1 MNPQPGSLA
10 STLSRA
16 LAALRNGDLD
26 TADAICRELLLSA
39 PDHPAAH
46 QLSAAIALGRGDGT
60 GAVRAASA
68 SLARRPDHVP
78 TLIIAGRG
86 ARSSGNPRLAISF
99 FRRAVELDRDRAEP
113 AFLMCVTLLE
123 VGDSEATALLPTL
136 LERFPADADGWRVLG
151 DALYSANKL
160 EAALIAFARAATV
173 APSAA
178 LHLRRGTIL
187 RSLGRIIEAVE
198 AFRTA
203 ATLAPD
209 RAADRAEAWF
219 ALGVIEQDRGNFA
232 EAAALY
238 DRALTAQPELA
249 EAAVNLGIC
258 RQNTGDLPG
267 AKEAY
272 RTALRLRSD
281 TFGRI
286 AQALAASPVGEVWL
300 DHKALRRSLV
310 A

>member
-1 MNPQPGSLA
+1 MNPQPGSLV

-16 LAALRNGDLD
+16 LVALRNGDLN
-26 TADAICRELLLSA
+26 TANAICRDLLLSA

-46 QLSAAIALGRGDGT
+46 QLSAAIALERGDGA
-60 GAVRAASA
+60 GAVRGAAT
-68 SLARRPDHVP
+68 SLERRPDHVP

-86 ARSSGNPRLAISF
+86 ARSSGNPSLAISF
-99 FRRAVELDRDRAEP
+99 FRRAVELDPDRAEP

-123 VGDSEATALLPTL
+123 LGDSEATALLRTL
-136 LERFPADADGWRVLG
+136 LERFPADANGWRVLG
-151 DALYSANKL
+151 DALYLANKL
-160 EAALIAFARAATV
+160 DAALIAFTRAATV

-187 RSLGRIIEAVE
+187 RSLGRITEAVE

-203 ATLAPD
+203 ATLTP
-209 RAADRAEAWF
+209 DRAEAWF

-232 EAAALY
+232 EAAAIY
-238 DRALTAQPELA
+238 DRALKVQPELV
-249 EAAVNLGIC
+249 EATVNLGIC

-300 DHKALRRSLV
+300 DHDALRRSLG

>member
-1 MNPQPGSLA
+1 MNPQPESLV

-16 LAALRNGDLD
+16 LVALRNGNLN
-26 TADAICRELLLSA
+26 TADAICRDLLLSA

-46 QLSAAIALGRGDGT
+46 QLSAAIALERGDGAA
-60 GAVRAASA
+60 AVRGASA
-68 SLARRPDHVP
+68 SLERRPDHVP

-86 ARSSGNPRLAISF
+86 ARSSGNPSLAISF
-99 FRRAVELDRDRAEP
+99 FRRAVELDPDRAEP

-123 VGDSEATALLPTL
+123 LGDSEATALLRTL
-136 LERFPADADGWRVLG
+136 LERFPADADGWRILG
-151 DALYSANKL
+151 DALYLADKL
-160 EAALIAFARAATV
+160 DAALIAFTRAATV
-173 APSAA
+173 APSAV

-187 RSLGRIIEAVE
+187 RSLGRITEAVV
-198 AFRTA
+198 AFETA
-203 ATLAPD
+203 ATLTP
-209 RAADRAEAWF
+209 DRAEAWF
-219 ALGVIEQDRGNFA
+219 ALGVIEQDRGNLA
-232 EAAALY
+232 EAAAIY
-238 DRALTAQPELA
+238 DRALKLQPELV

-272 RTALRLRSD
+272 QTALRLRSD

-300 DHKALRRSLV
+300 DHDALRRSLG